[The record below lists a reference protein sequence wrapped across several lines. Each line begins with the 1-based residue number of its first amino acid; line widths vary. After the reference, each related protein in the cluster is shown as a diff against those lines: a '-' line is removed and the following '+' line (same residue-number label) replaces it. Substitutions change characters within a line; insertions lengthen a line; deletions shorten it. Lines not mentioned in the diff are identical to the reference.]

1 MANFV
6 VMTVGHQSVIQK
18 YPVWGEKECFPLLF
32 VPLTSSVS
40 PSGLR
45 APGDQGHF
53 PPYVC
58 TAPCTALTQNSAPRL
73 HQSTARG
80 NHCLQGTPLY
90 RASYL

>member
-32 VPLTSSVS
+32 VPLTSSVL
-40 PSGLR
+40 PFGLR

-53 PPYVC
+53 PP
-58 TAPCTALTQNSAPRL
+58 
-73 HQSTARG
+73 
-80 NHCLQGTPLY
+80 
-90 RASYL
+90 